1 MWVVEAVV
9 LFPKL
14 LWLAESVEQKYDCG
28 GSWRERLQSS
38 QLFAWS
44 VHVWRSRIRGPLAPP
59 SGSAALG
66 DLFIEESKTG
76 TLILISQSSG
86 IQNCQTKSFASYL
99 MSHTHLHVCW
109 YWLHAGRD
117 ENVLANLRQYGLEAH
132 YVDMVVADA
141 ARCVWKPQ
149 EIFDAIV
156 TDRELASF
164 LTVLWTDSEVFHFYC
179 HKNYCPTT

>member
-1 MWVVEAVV
+1 
-9 LFPKL
+9 
-14 LWLAESVEQKYDCG
+14 
-28 GSWRERLQSS
+28 
-38 QLFAWS
+38 
-44 VHVWRSRIRGPLAPP
+44 
-59 SGSAALG
+59 
-66 DLFIEESKTG
+66 
-76 TLILISQSSG
+76 
-86 IQNCQTKSFASYL
+86 

-164 LTVLWTDSEVFHFYC
+164 LTVLLTDSEVFDISIAIRTIVQQLSLYQVP
-179 HKNYCPTT
+179 NV

>member
-1 MWVVEAVV
+1 MIVGGAGVRGYKAANYSREASTCEGQE
-9 LFPKL
+9 FGAHQP
-14 LWLAESVEQKYDCG
+14 S
-28 GSWRERLQSS
+28 
-38 QLFAWS
+38 
-44 VHVWRSRIRGPLAPP
+44 PP
-59 SGSAALG
+59 GSAALG
-66 DLFIEESKTG
+66 DLFIEESKTAVDG

-164 LTVLWTDSEVFHFYC
+164 LTVL
-179 HKNYCPTT
+179 